1 MHSCAFTIQ
10 FMLRSHQRSYLKT
23 DYFILK
29 KIYFIFFFF
38 PFFFLLYKK
47 IENIKVVI
55 QGSTGLHYL
64 KAHLSHF
71 PRFRPVCHSES
82 PETNQVPRLP
92 TV

>member
-1 MHSCAFTIQ
+1 MHSCVFTIQ

-23 DYFILK
+23 DYFIFR
-29 KIYFIFFFF
+29 IFYFIFSFFF
-38 PFFFLLYKK
+38 TKK
-47 IENIKVVI
+47 NENIKVVI

-71 PRFRPVCHSES
+71 PRFRLVYHSES
-82 PETNQVPRLP
+82 QETNQVPRLL